1 MTQINS
7 AVENMQLK
15 LKEIR
20 ILFGISV
27 TKFAVLMGVTRQT
40 IYNIENFKTQLAQV
54 QFLAICTLL
63 NNLMDEN
70 PEKEKELI
78 AVWERDFK
86 NVQKKHVSRIKWF

>member
-86 NVQKKHVSRIKWF
+86 KVQKKHVSRIKWF

>member
-1 MTQINS
+1 MTQISS

-63 NNLMDEN
+63 NNLMDEC
-70 PEKEKELI
+70 PEKEKALI
-78 AVWERDFK
+78 AIWERDFK
-86 NVQKKHVSRIKWF
+86 KVQKKHVSRIKWF